1 MFHKWCFCK
10 IIFHKIT
17 IRYADCQQ
25 CLFFLICYFGYLT
38 VILKKIAKYIFQVSS
53 VFMTNKKCVWKTH
66 HSVLM
71 TFLESLWSQIRKVS
85 FTGIN
90 LNSEFWTVGS
100 SQIIG
105 LKFDIIFYLKWQK
118 LIFVL
123 LKENFAF
130 MFSFLLTQKL
140 SVWLENTNI
149 LNILI
154 FHLKV
159 YFLFTF
165 KVLSHVF

>member
-1 MFHKWCFCK
+1 MS
-10 IIFHKIT
+10 
-17 IRYADCQQ
+17 
-25 CLFFLICYFGYLT
+25 FFKNCYFGYFT
-38 VILKKIAKYIFQVSS
+38 VILTKIAKYIFQVSS
-53 VFMTNKKCVWKTH
+53 VFMTNKKYVWKTH

-71 TFLESLWSQIRKVS
+71 TFLESLWSQILKVS

-100 SQIIG
+100 SQIIE

-130 MFSFLLTQKL
+130 NVQFFFVDTKIV
-140 SVWLENTNI
+140 SVTMWLENTNI
-149 LNILI
+149 LSILI
-154 FHLKV
+154 FHFKV